1 MNIKVANQPESVA
14 RNWTFETE
22 VNAVWDATK
31 LISTSAEARINEVT
45 QVDLSSILDSVDGD

>member
-14 RNWTFETE
+14 RIWNFETE
-22 VNAVWDATK
+22 VSVDWEETK